1 MTVTPTAQHPLTISG
16 ATLKLNRAGR
26 VAVRALRFI
35 RRFKA
40 AAVGLVFLTGI
51 SLCALFAP
59 VLSPYHPTQPR
70 ISERFNPPGK
80 GYLFGTDDLGRDIA
94 TRILY
99 GARNTLTAG
108 ALSVLFAALCGSA
121 VGIVAAYRGGWLDQL
136 FMRAMD
142 VMLSFPAILLAI
154 LIVASLRPGMMNL
167 VVAIAFSLIPS
178 FARVVRSV
186 VLGLKHQDHIT
197 ASRALG
203 AGHRHIVF
211 MHIIPNTMPMILIQ
225 ATASLAIAISTA
237 AALNYLGLGVEPPQP
252 DWGLMV
258 AEGQKHVFSAA
269 YIPLIPGL
277 FITIT
282 VLSVNFIG
290 DALRDYLDPVLK
302 R

>member
-1 MTVTPTAQHPLTISG
+1 MTAASTAQRLTVST
-16 ATLKLNRAGR
+16 ASFESKSAGHALR
-26 VAVRALRFI
+26 CALRFA

-40 AAVGLVFLTGI
+40 AAVGLIFLVTI
-51 SLCALFAP
+51 SLGALFAP
-59 VLSPYHPTQPR
+59 TLTPHHPTLPR
-70 ISERFNPPGK
+70 IAERFKPPGRE
-80 GYLFGTDDLGRDIA
+80 YLLGTDDLGRDIA

-108 ALSVLFAALCGSA
+108 VLSVLLATLIGSA
-121 VGIVAAYRGGWLDQL
+121 VGVVAAYRGGWLDNL

-154 LIVASLRPGMMNL
+154 LIVASLRPGMANL
-167 VVAIAFSLIPS
+167 VAAIAFSLIPT

-197 ASRALG
+197 ASQALG
-203 AGHRHIVF
+203 ASHSHVVFRHIV
-211 MHIIPNTMPMILIQ
+211 PNTLPMILIQ

-277 FITIT
+277 FITAA

-290 DALRDYLDPVLK
+290 DALRDSLDPMLK
-302 R
+302 